1 MSTTEQEV
9 GDMDAENGEQ
19 TGGHVEQQ
27 QVEQPQAGESTQ
39 TTTTAR
45 GRPKKH
51 RNIPVSSAQKDVGLV
66 AYSATSAHCGA
77 TKHALA
83 SQMRHGKDGSYR
95 RKRSE
100 WHSGRANHV

>member
-1 MSTTEQEV
+1 MRKTESRLE
-9 GDMDAENGEQ
+9 DMWNSNKWSNHRPVRAPR
-19 TGGHVEQQ
+19 QQ
-27 QVEQPQAGESTQ
+27 LPPGAGQ
-39 TTTTAR
+39 
-45 GRPKKH
+45 KKH

>member
-45 GRPKKH
+45 GRPKK
-51 RNIPVSSAQKDVGLV
+51 NTGTYL
-66 AYSATSAHCGA
+66 
-77 TKHALA
+77 
-83 SQMRHGKDGSYR
+83 YR
-95 RKRSE
+95 LLKRM
-100 WHSGRANHV
+100 WVW